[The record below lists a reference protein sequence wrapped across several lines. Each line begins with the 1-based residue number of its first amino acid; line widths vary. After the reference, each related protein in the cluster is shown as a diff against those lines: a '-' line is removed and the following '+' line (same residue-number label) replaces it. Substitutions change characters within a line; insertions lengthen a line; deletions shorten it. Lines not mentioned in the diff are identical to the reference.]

1 MTERRN
7 VKEPPDC
14 DIFEDMKRRI
24 RCSYISDLINHKQAI
39 LQEFDRM
46 NLKRYPQKQ
55 LDDFLQYIFRE

>member
-7 VKEPPDC
+7 VNEPPAC